1 MRSSTR
7 LLVATAAIVCLSAF
21 ALAPSVSATSTRSGH
36 LSVTKECSGFTGA
49 AGSFCRITSSSL
61 KAIEVGSKIIYLQP
75 ANIGTPGGSDVVLDL
90 PGPGNNTASGHCAL
104 DPGTG
109 NGLCTFS
116 GGTGKFTWFEAT
128 AHVSHLAGPNWAWDG
143 TYSFNPQD

>member
-7 LLVATAAIVCLSAF
+7 LVVATAAIVCLTAF

-36 LSVTKECSGFTGA
+36 LSVTKECSGFRGA

-75 ANIGTPGGSDVVLDL
+75 AAVATPGGSDVVLDL

-116 GGTGKFTWFEAT
+116 GGTGKFTWF
-128 AHVSHLAGPNWAWDG
+128 HGSVNVSYLGGLDFGWEG
-143 TYSFNPQD
+143 TYSFSPR

>member
-7 LLVATAAIVCLSAF
+7 LLVATAAIVCLTAF

-49 AGSFCRITSSSL
+49 AGSFCRITTSSL

-104 DPGTG
+104 DPATG

-116 GGTGKFTWFEAT
+116 GGTGKFTWF
-128 AHVSHLAGPNWAWDG
+128 HGSVNVSYLGGRDFGWEG
-143 TYSFNPQD
+143 TYSFSPR

>member
-49 AGSFCRITSSSL
+49 AGSFCRITTSSL

-75 ANIGTPGGSDVVLDL
+75 ANVGTPGGSDVVLDL

-104 DPGTG
+104 DPATG

-116 GGTGKFTWFEAT
+116 GGTGKFTWF
-128 AHVSHLAGPNWAWDG
+128 HGSVNVSYLGGLDFGWEG
-143 TYSFNPQD
+143 TYSFSPR